1 MQLTLVEDQ
10 AIAARMALIVGADNF
25 DRLFRG
31 VQFDE
36 FDGTVL
42 YVYAADEG
50 AVAGLVG
57 IRVGVVSGV
66 INLESSGVEASDWR
80 PRHAEPYHEA

>member
-1 MQLTLVEDQ
+1 MKISRVQDQ
-10 AIAARMALIVGADNF
+10 AIAARMALIAGADNF

-42 YVYAADEG
+42 YVYAADEDRRQK
-50 AVAGLVG
+50 LKTRLPS
-57 IRVGVVSGV
+57 IYRLS
-66 INLESSGVEASDWR
+66 R
-80 PRHAEPYHEA
+80 